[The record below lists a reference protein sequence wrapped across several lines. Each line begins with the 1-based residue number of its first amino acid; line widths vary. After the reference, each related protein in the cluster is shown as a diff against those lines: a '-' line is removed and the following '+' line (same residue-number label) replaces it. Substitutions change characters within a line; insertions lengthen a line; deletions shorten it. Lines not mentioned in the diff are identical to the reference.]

1 MQQLV
6 QNNSHRP
13 DVVLDCVNVAFEC
26 LRCHIQWS
34 THIVI
39 LFAAEPTVPFS
50 EPEIGDLVHTVFDK
64 DVSGF
69 EVPMQ
74 ESAIG

>member
-1 MQQLV
+1 MLPL
-6 QNNSHRP
+6 S
-13 DVVLDCVNVAFEC
+13 ASGA
-26 LRCHIQWS
+26 IYKWS

-69 EVPMQ
+69 EGPD
-74 ESAIG
+74 AGIRDWLGI